1 MGHGERYKNRKDRF
15 DPFEKEGIF
24 FGFLVFQPGFVAFV
38 AFVASVAS
46 VVFVGV
52 CGFCGFTMLYL
63 LNLSV

>member
-38 AFVASVAS
+38 ASVAS
-46 VVFVGV
+46 VI
-52 CGFCGFTMLYL
+52 FCGCVWLLWLYHAL
-63 LNLSV
+63 PA

>member
-24 FGFLVFQPGFVAFV
+24 FFGFLVFQPGFV

>member
-38 AFVASVAS
+38 ASVAS